1 MEGIQT
7 EYNDCIGKYR
17 RNNIGVKNIIT
28 RIIDKNTYMPEQT
41 VPEQVIS
48 EQTASEQIT
57 PEQEMPEQA
66 QPSAKSHQWLL
77 IFAAVVVLAVAVGAA
92 AAYLVSHAG
101 HRGYHDYTVQKQ
113 QYYVEY
119 SDEYPYWD
127 VLTVEYP
134 VLEGTDEEPI
144 EQLEQINA
152 QLYDVAMDRVNYWHL
167 NPNAEVKQLQEEY
180 SIFSSDVECN
190 VTYHS
195 QYLMSVSYKEIY
207 APINPVWYVYIT
219 QRAMTV
225 DLLTG
230 ESYALKD
237 ILRLDEEFVELWADK
252 FNEKLGEEMVAS
264 EDENIFVDWFNCADK
279 ELEPFYEFVPFYYI
293 TKEGN
298 FVIGVSLDPKVAGIS
313 NSDPSNS
320 TFYTELT
327 AEEIAPYR
335 RESMF
340 WDRYDKSESTG
351 EILRCKD
358 KHDNIWLGDQ
368 ASVWDYWEE
377 E

>member
-17 RNNIGVKNIIT
+17 RNNIGFKNIIT

-48 EQTASEQIT
+48 GQTASEQIT

-77 IFAAVVVLAVAVGAA
+77 IFAVVVILAVAAGAA

-219 QRAMTV
+219 QRAMTA